1 MVLVA
6 LLFLPC
12 MVIVTTV
19 ALPLLLF
26 VIAVIAIP
34 ILLYNDRSNFMQKF
48 IIENICA
55 YTSAGGGADFSSSNL
70 GNVTTSPPAAIG
82 VSTRSISYRSWAET
96 RTDGASI
103 PVSSFKKK
111 KVTFQLCSEHAQPDV
126 YIRQQQQ
133 KPATLRSQSSRLCP
147 NESLLNHQRRQ
158 RPYHFYSKEATPV
171 MDIRY
176 QNALKQH
183 GLEHMYHHQICVG

>member
-34 ILLYNDRSNFMQKF
+34 ILLYYDRSNIMQKF
-48 IIENICA
+48 IIENICT
-55 YTSAGGGADFSSSNL
+55 YTSGGGAEFSSTTVDVV
-70 GNVTTSPPAAIG
+70 GDVTTTTPTAIG
-82 VSTRSISYRSWAET
+82 VSTRSDRFELET
-96 RTDGASI
+96 QTDRASI
-103 PVSSFKKK
+103 SASSFKKK
-111 KVTFQLCSEHAQPDV
+111 KVTFQVCSEYSQSGAFA
-126 YIRQQQQ
+126 RQQQE
-133 KPATLRSQSSRLCP
+133 PATLRSQSLSVCP
-147 NESLLNHQRRQ
+147 NESFLRNGRRHS
-158 RPYHFYSKEATPV
+158 PYHFGSRGAAPV

-183 GLEHMYHHQICVG
+183 GLDHMYHHQICAG